1 MEKDRVIAW
10 GERIGWAFCLLLPA
24 FVVHPMWV
32 AAFAPFVI
40 GAGIS
45 SRLTNDRAF
54 FLALTPAV
62 SLALFILVSLA
73 NQLTIRNTLAAAI
86 VLALPAL
93 LGCPDL
99 PPFKEWGPSI
109 RRWFEDTKRPV
120 SGTTPE
126 NARAGLLA
134 RIEPYR
140 SGWLVVPATLFWF
153 WSIYAIDLDSAG
165 SIGILQVLPWQ
176 WFIALAI
183 VLFVWR
189 RPAAMIL
196 LAAMVVSTVNF
207 ADFGAVM
214 NTGYVHVGFAEAIT
228 DWGILTGID
237 ARFSWPGFLSAAA
250 LVQQI
255 SGTTNLLVFYPVA
268 IAMAYMPAVYALART
283 LGSTHT
289 QGLLAGILFIC
300 INWSA
305 QDYFSPQSVALLL
318 YLVIIRL
325 VLHSE
330 HEFVALILA
339 AAMVVSHQLT
349 PVTLIVLL
357 ALLALLKATEFRT
370 LWLGVAVIFASW
382 FVFGASDWWSGNL
395 PVLIEGFGKA
405 SEAVSMGL
413 TERVRGE
420 PLYTQMQQ
428 FRVLFTLVLGLAALL
443 TWWRTKQRVVAAAIL
458 APITLIFGQSYGGEV
473 ILRVFLYS
481 APFLAIM
488 IARLRLRPVIILAF
502 CAVLGVTARGVNIAF
517 ERTPQDV
524 VQAARFVLDRT
535 PYGSVVG
542 PLIYEGTLR
551 MDRVAEMKTPESPV
565 KDLLGVLAQQPDVV
579 FLTSTREHYERMVNG
594 HPQNFEEIA
603 HDLEKYSNYKI
614 TWDSEHVIV
623 LERTDIHGVPLGDSP
638 GVRGLE

>member
-24 FVVHPMWV
+24 FVVHPMWP

-40 GAGIS
+40 GAGFAA
-45 SRLTNDRAF
+45 RLTRDRAF
-54 FLALTPAV
+54 FLALTPAI
-62 SLALFILVSLA
+62 SLAMFIFVALA
-73 NQLTIRNTLAAAI
+73 NQLTIRSTLVAAI

-99 PPFKEWGPSI
+99 PPPKQWGPQFRAFWERQKPTITSEQTV
-109 RRWFEDTKRPV
+109 WQKL
-120 SGTTPE
+120 
-126 NARAGLLA
+126 NAFRTV
-134 RIEPYR
+134 
-140 SGWLVVPATLFWF
+140 WLVIPAALLWW
-153 WSIYAIDLDSAG
+153 WSIYRIDLDSAG
-165 SIGILQVLPWQ
+165 SVGLLQVLPWQ
-176 WFIALAI
+176 WFVALCIAL
-183 VLFVWR
+183 LVWR
-189 RPAAMIL
+189 HPAAMVLI
-196 LAAMVVSTVNF
+196 AAMVVSTVNI
-207 ADFGAVM
+207 ADMGAVM
-214 NTGYVHVGFAEAIT
+214 NTGYVHVGFAEAIN

-237 ARFSWPGFLSAAA
+237 ARFSWPGFLAAA
-250 LVQQI
+250 GLIQTL
-255 SGTTNLLVFYPVA
+255 SGTTNLLVFYPIV
-268 IAMAYMPAVYALART
+268 IAMAYMPAIYTLAKH
-283 LGSTHT
+283 LGSTHN
-289 QGLLAGILFIC
+289 QALLAGILFIC

-318 YLVIIRL
+318 YLVIIVL
-325 VLHSE
+325 VLRSE
-330 HEFVALILA
+330 HEFVALLLA
-339 AAMVVSHQLT
+339 TAMVVSHQLT

-357 ALLALLKATEFRT
+357 AILALIKATEFRT
-370 LWLGVAVIFASW
+370 LWLGVAVVFATW
-382 FVFGASDWWSGNL
+382 FVLGAFDWWSGNL

-405 SEAVSMGL
+405 KEAVSMGL

-428 FRVLFTLVLGLAALL
+428 FRVLFTLALGLAAAF
-443 TWWRTKQRVVAAAIL
+443 TWWQTKQRVVAAAIL

-473 ILRVFLYS
+473 ILRVFLYA

-488 IARLRLRPVIILAF
+488 IARLRVKSVLILGI

-551 MDRVAEMKTPESPV
+551 MDRVAEMKTPPTPV
-565 KDLLGVLAQQPDVV
+565 NDMVGVLAQQPDVV

-594 HPQNFEEIA
+594 HPQNFQQIA
-603 HDLEKYSNYKI
+603 EDLEQYGNYKI
-614 TWDSEHVIV
+614 TWKSEHVVV
-623 LERTDIHGVPLGDSP
+623 LERTDIHGVPLGDAP
-638 GVRGLE
+638 GVRGLG